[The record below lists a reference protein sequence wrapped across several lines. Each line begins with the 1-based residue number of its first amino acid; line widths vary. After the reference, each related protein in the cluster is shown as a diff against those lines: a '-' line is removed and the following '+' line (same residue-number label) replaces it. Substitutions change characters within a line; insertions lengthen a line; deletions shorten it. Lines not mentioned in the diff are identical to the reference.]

1 MCVKTSLPTLSPVQ
15 RPCPPSPSLFSTC
28 FDAFVNMTPQKTNKN
43 LYTRTYSHTHTRST
57 NRSTPLTQ
65 PQCVCQCVYWLL
77 CVCVLHYYYC
87 CCYSFFLLSSRGTY
101 EYYFC
106 RIVCFSFRLS
116 SPLLEFSPPFLFLF
130 FDSVSSSLFLIKLRF
145 SRCCYCPCC
154 YCACC
159 CYWRS
164 CCFCSASILVT
175 NEQR

>member
-1 MCVKTSLPTLSPVQ
+1 MPHAAGTLSVRQNFAATLSPVQ

-43 LYTRTYSHTHTRST
+43 LYTHAHTHAEYKPQHTFNAT
-57 NRSTPLTQ
+57 TMCVPVCVLTA
-65 PQCVCQCVYWLL
+65 V

-106 RIVCFSFRLS
+106 RIVCCSFRLS

-130 FDSVSSSLFLIKLRF
+130 LTASLRL
-145 SRCCYCPCC
+145 
-154 YCACC
+154 
-159 CYWRS
+159 
-164 CCFCSASILVT
+164 CF
-175 NEQR
+175 